1 MNRSFLHTKQHMMSI
16 TKISSILFFL
26 LIIACSNEKNID
38 KRPNIVWLVAEDLG
52 LYIPS
57 FGDST
62 ISTPN
67 LSRLAEEGVRY
78 NNVYSVSGV
87 CSPSRASIVTGMYPT
102 SIGAHHMRTLSQQ
115 PAAKEKGIINYE
127 VVPPPKVKMVSQILR
142 EQGYYCTNNKKE
154 DYQFYKSLTAWDESS
169 IFAHWRN
176 RDKDQNFY
184 SIFNFGVTHES
195 NLWDPWYRH
204 FDLDTF
210 PPRRGIGK
218 WWEQFAGIEK
228 PFYVSDSIKISV
240 PPYLPNN
247 DIVRNDMKRM
257 YSNIV
262 EMDGKVGLILK
273 QLEDDNLLEET
284 IVVFYTDHGGPL
296 PREKRLLYDSGIRV
310 PMIIRYPNQV
320 RAGEV
325 DNRLISFVDFAPTLL
340 SMANIPPNKFHQGR
354 AFEGKYKSKN
364 KRKYIYAAADR
375 FDEHYD
381 MIRAVRD
388 NQYKYLKNF
397 NPEKPYYLPLE
408 YREKMDSMQELIRM
422 NQSGQLD
429 NLQLQ
434 WFRNEKPKEELFD
447 TYSDP
452 YELRNL
458 AGDPKYKDKLYELK
472 NECSKWMEEVD
483 DKGPMPEEELI
494 ESFWPNKIQPIT
506 KDPVIDK
513 VGDNLVVSCQTEG
526 ANIGFKL
533 SHQDTPTWKG
543 WRPYIKPIAYEEGMK
558 VEFKAH
564 RIGYLPSK
572 KVVFSNAN

>member
-1 MNRSFLHTKQHMMSI
+1 MNIIK
-16 TKISSILFFL
+16 SSIFLFLVFL
-26 LIIACSNEKNID
+26 KSCSDEKKLI

-67 LSRLAEEGVRY
+67 LSRLADEGVRY
-78 NNVYSVSGV
+78 TNVYSVSGV

-115 PAAKEKGIINYE
+115 PAAKKKGLIDYE
-127 VVPPPKVKMVSQILR
+127 VVTPPQVKMVSQILR
-142 EQGYYCTNNKKE
+142 EEGYYCTNNKKE

-176 RDKDQNFY
+176 KPDNANFF

-195 NLWDPWYRH
+195 NLWNPWYRQ
-204 FDLDTF
+204 FDLDPF
-210 PPRRGIGK
+210 PPLRDIGR
-218 WWEQFAGIEK
+218 WWEQFSDVEK
-228 PFYVSDSIKISV
+228 PLYVSDSIEISV

-247 DIVRNDMKRM
+247 DIVRKDMKRM

-273 QLEDDNLLEET
+273 QLEDDDLLEET

-340 SMANIPPNKFHQGR
+340 SMANIPPRKYHQGR
-354 AFEGKYKSKN
+354 SFEGKYKSN
-364 KRKYIYAAADR
+364 NNRKYIHAAADR

-388 NQYKYLKNF
+388 NRYKYLKNF

-408 YREKMDSMQELIRM
+408 YREKMDSMQELIIM
-422 NQSGQLD
+422 NQNGQLD

-458 AGDPKYKDKLYELK
+458 ADEPRYKDKLYELR
-472 NECSKWMEEVD
+472 NECSKWMKEVD
-483 DKGPMPEEELI
+483 DKGYMPEEELI
-494 ESFWPNKIQPIT
+494 KSFWPNKIQPVT
-506 KDPVIDK
+506 RDPIINK

-526 ANIGFKL
+526 ANIGFKFL
-533 SHQDTPTWKG
+533 QKDTISWKG
-543 WRPYIKPIAYEEGMK
+543 WRPYINPIAYEEGMM

>member
-1 MNRSFLHTKQHMMSI
+1 MNIIK
-16 TKISSILFFL
+16 SSIFL
-26 LIIACSNEKNID
+26 LLAFLISCSDEKKLI

-67 LSRLAEEGVRY
+67 LSRLADEGVRY
-78 NNVYSVSGV
+78 TNVYSVSGV

-115 PAAKEKGIINYE
+115 PAAKQKGLINYE
-127 VVPPPKVKMVSQILR
+127 VVPPPNVKMVSQILR
-142 EQGYYCTNNKKE
+142 ENGYYCTNNKKE

-176 RDKDQNFY
+176 KPDNANFF

-195 NLWDPWYRH
+195 NLWNPCYRQ
-204 FDLDTF
+204 FDLDPF
-210 PPRRGIGK
+210 PPLRDIGK
-218 WWEQFAGIEK
+218 WWEQFSNIEK
-228 PFYVSDSIKISV
+228 PLYVSDSIEISV
-240 PPYLPNN
+240 PPYLPDN
-247 DIVRNDMKRM
+247 DIVRRDMKRM

-262 EMDGKVGLILK
+262 ELDEKVGLIVDQLK
-273 QLEDDNLLEET
+273 EDGLLEET
-284 IVVFYTDHGGPL
+284 IIVFYTDHGGPL
-296 PREKRLLYDSGIRV
+296 PRQKRLLYDSGIKV
-310 PMIIRYPNQV
+310 PMIIRYPNKV
-320 RAGEV
+320 KAGEV

-340 SMANIPPNKFHQGR
+340 SMANIPPRKYHQGR
-354 AFEGKYKSKN
+354 SFEGKYKSKN
-364 KRKYIYAAADR
+364 NRKYIYAAADR

-388 NQYKYLKNF
+388 NRYKYLKNF

-408 YREKMDSMQELIRM
+408 YREKMDSMQKLIIM
-422 NQSGQLD
+422 NQNGQLD
-429 NLQLQ
+429 NLQMQ

-452 YELRNL
+452 FELRNL
-458 AGDPKYKDKLYELK
+458 ADEPRYEDKLYELR
-472 NECSKWMEEVD
+472 NECSKWMKEVD
-483 DKGPMPEEELI
+483 DKGYIPEEELI
-494 ESFWPNKIQPIT
+494 KSFWPNKIQPIT
-506 KDPVIDK
+506 RDPIINK

-526 ANIGFKL
+526 ANIGFKF
-533 SHQDTPTWKG
+533 SQKDTISWKG
-543 WRPYIKPIAYEEGMK
+543 WKPYINPIAYEEGMI

-572 KVVFSNAN
+572 KVIFSNAN

>member
-1 MNRSFLHTKQHMMSI
+1 MNIIK
-16 TKISSILFFL
+16 SSIFLFLVL
-26 LIIACSNEKNID
+26 LKSCSDEKKLI

-67 LSRLAEEGVRY
+67 LSRLADEGVRY
-78 NNVYSVSGV
+78 TNVYSVSGV

-115 PAAKEKGIINYE
+115 PEAKKKGLINYE
-127 VVPPPKVKMVSQILR
+127 VVTPPQVKMVSQILR
-142 EQGYYCTNNKKE
+142 EKGYYCTNNKKE
-154 DYQFYKSLTAWDESS
+154 DYQFYKSITAWDESS

-176 RDKDQNFY
+176 RANDQNFF

-195 NLWDPWYRH
+195 NLWNPWYRQ
-204 FDLDTF
+204 FDLDPF
-210 PPRRGIGK
+210 PPLRDIGK
-218 WWEQFAGIEK
+218 WWEQFSDVEK
-228 PFYVSDSIKISV
+228 PLYVSDSIEISV

-247 DIVRNDMKRM
+247 DIVRKDMKRM

-273 QLEDDNLLEET
+273 QLEDDDLLEET

-340 SMANIPPNKFHQGR
+340 SMANIPPRKYHQGR
-354 AFEGKYKSKN
+354 SFEGKYKSN
-364 KRKYIYAAADR
+364 NNRKYIHAAADR

-388 NQYKYLKNF
+388 NRYKYLKNF

-408 YREKMDSMQELIRM
+408 YREKMDSMQELIIM
-422 NQSGQLD
+422 NQNGQLD

-458 AGDPKYKDKLYELK
+458 ADEPRYKDKLYELR
-472 NECSKWMEEVD
+472 NECSKWMKEVD
-483 DKGPMPEEELI
+483 DKGYIPEEELI
-494 ESFWPNKIQPIT
+494 KSFWPNKIQPVT
-506 KDPVIDK
+506 RDPIINK

-526 ANIGFKL
+526 ANIGFKFP
-533 SHQDTPTWKG
+533 QKDTISWNG
-543 WRPYIKPIAYEEGMK
+543 WRPYINPIAYEEGMK

-572 KVVFSNAN
+572 KVVFSNGN

>member
-1 MNRSFLHTKQHMMSI
+1 MSI
-16 TKISSILFFL
+16 IKRSSILFSL

-67 LSRLAEEGVRY
+67 LSRLAQEGVRY

-115 PAAKEKGIINYE
+115 PAAKKKGLINYE
-127 VVPPPKVKMVSQILR
+127 VVPSPQVKMASQILR
-142 EQGYYCTNNKKE
+142 EEGYYCTNNKKE

-169 IFAHWRN
+169 IYAHWRN
-176 RDKDQNFY
+176 KPENTNFF

-210 PPRRGIGK
+210 PPERGIGK
-218 WWEQFAGIEK
+218 WWEQFVDIEK
-228 PFYVSDSIKISV
+228 PLYVDDSIEISV

-247 DIVRNDMKRM
+247 DIVRKDMKRM

-273 QLEDDNLLEET
+273 QLEDDDLLEET

-320 RAGEV
+320 RSGEV

-340 SMANIPPNKFHQGR
+340 SMANIPPRKYHQGS
-354 AFEGKYKSKN
+354 AFEGKYKSN
-364 KRKYIYAAADR
+364 NNRKYIHAAADR

-388 NQYKYLKNF
+388 NRYKYLKNF

-408 YREKMDSMQELIRM
+408 YREKMDSMQELIIM
-422 NQSGQLD
+422 NQNGQLD
-429 NLQLQ
+429 SIQLQ
-434 WFRNEKPKEELFD
+434 WFRDEKPKEELFD

-458 AGDPKYKDKLYELK
+458 ADDPKYQDKLYELK

-483 DKGPMPEEELI
+483 DKGHIPEEELI
-494 ESFWPNKIQPIT
+494 KSFWPNKIQPIT
-506 KDPVIDK
+506 RDPVINK
-513 VGDNLVVSCQTEG
+513 LGNNLVVSCQTEG

-533 SHQDTPTWKG
+533 SKQDTMSWKG
-543 WRPYIKPIAYEEGMK
+543 WRPYTNPIAYEEGMK

>member
-1 MNRSFLHTKQHMMSI
+1 MSI
-16 TKISSILFFL
+16 IKRSSILFSL

-67 LSRLAEEGVRY
+67 LSRLAQEGVRY

-115 PAAKEKGIINYE
+115 PAAKKKGLINYE
-127 VVPPPKVKMVSQILR
+127 VVPSPQVKMASQILR
-142 EQGYYCTNNKKE
+142 EEGYYCTNNKKE

-169 IFAHWRN
+169 IYAHWRN
-176 RDKDQNFY
+176 KPGNTNFF

-210 PPRRGIGK
+210 PPERGIGK
-218 WWEQFAGIEK
+218 WWEQFVDIEK
-228 PFYVSDSIKISV
+228 PLYVDDSIEISV

-247 DIVRNDMKRM
+247 DIVRKDMKRM

-273 QLEDDNLLEET
+273 QLEDDDLLEET

-320 RAGEV
+320 RSGEV

-340 SMANIPPNKFHQGR
+340 SMANIPPRKYHQGS
-354 AFEGKYKSKN
+354 AFEGKYKSN
-364 KRKYIYAAADR
+364 NNRKYIHAAADR

-388 NQYKYLKNF
+388 NRYKYLKNF

-408 YREKMDSMQELIRM
+408 YREKMDSMQELIIM
-422 NQSGQLD
+422 NQNGQLD
-429 NLQLQ
+429 SIQLQ
-434 WFRNEKPKEELFD
+434 WFRDEKPKEELFD

-458 AGDPKYKDKLYELK
+458 ADDPKYQDKLYELK

-483 DKGPMPEEELI
+483 DKGHIPEEELI
-494 ESFWPNKIQPIT
+494 KSFWPNKIQPIT
-506 KDPVIDK
+506 RDPVINK
-513 VGDNLVVSCQTEG
+513 LGNNLVVSCQTEG

-533 SHQDTPTWKG
+533 SKQDTMSWKG
-543 WRPYIKPIAYEEGMK
+543 WRPYTNPIAYEEGMK

>member
-1 MNRSFLHTKQHMMSI
+1 MNILKFFIKFKFIIQYFFFNFIQTINNLIFNFKRDYSDVKLIKLEQNYRST
-16 TKISSILFFL
+16 
-26 LIIACSNEKNID
+26 KNIVSAANSVISKNKDQLD
-38 KRPNIVWLVAEDLG
+38 KEVWTCNDLG
-52 LYIPS
+52 DKIKLYRAMTDSDEAVMVASNIQEIKLRNHEANNKFAILYRTNAQSRSMEEALRKRAVPYRIYGGLS
-57 FGDST
+57 FYQRKEVKDMIAYFRIASNP
-62 ISTPN
+62 ID
-67 LSRLAEEGVRY
+67 EEALR
-78 NNVYSVSGV
+78 
-87 CSPSRASIVTGMYPT
+87 R
-102 SIGAHHMRTLSQQ
+102 
-115 PAAKEKGIINYE
+115 IINY
-127 VVPPPKVKMVSQILR
+127 PK
-142 EQGYYCTNNKKE
+142 
-154 DYQFYKSLTAWDESS
+154 
-169 IFAHWRN
+169 
-176 RDKDQNFY
+176 
-184 SIFNFGVTHES
+184 
-195 NLWDPWYRH
+195 
-204 FDLDTF
+204 
-210 PPRRGIGK
+210 RGIGK

-310 PMIIRYPNQV
+310 PMIIRFPNQV

-340 SMANIPPNKFHQGR
+340 SMANIPPHKFHQGR

-458 AGDPKYKDKLYELK
+458 AGDPKYKDKLY
-472 NECSKWMEEVD
+472 
-483 DKGPMPEEELI
+483 
-494 ESFWPNKIQPIT
+494 
-506 KDPVIDK
+506 
-513 VGDNLVVSCQTEG
+513 
-526 ANIGFKL
+526 
-533 SHQDTPTWKG
+533 
-543 WRPYIKPIAYEEGMK
+543 
-558 VEFKAH
+558 
-564 RIGYLPSK
+564 
-572 KVVFSNAN
+572 